1 MRTLVLL
8 ALALT
13 GCATMGSSNRSNLV
27 GPPKVDRCAMQPANA
42 KKSCAEAMDVALRQV
57 KKLMVDDQVC
67 IDGEHELAD
76 DSRAC
81 QVRAFVEGAAPN
93 AVQLEIRSAPP
104 DSKYVIDSSWWYDER
119 ALAEVQLRALGYTLP
134 DDAKP

>member
-1 MRTLVLL
+1 MRTSLLL

-13 GCATMGSSNRSNLV
+13 GCATMGGHHANLV
-27 GPPKVDRCAMQPANA
+27 GPPKTDRCAAQPSNA
-42 KKSCAEAMDVALRQV
+42 KRDCADAMDTALRVV
-57 KKLMVDDQVC
+57 KKLSVDDQVC

-76 DSRAC
+76 DSREC
-81 QVRAFVEGAAPN
+81 QVRAFVEGVAPN
-93 AVQLEIRSAPP
+93 AVELEIRSAPP
-104 DSKYVIDSSWWYDER
+104 DSKYTIDSEWWYDEH